1 MEVSVSEMQQCS
13 IRFEVDHWFAVE
25 QFIERAVDSLR
36 LGEAFD

>member
-25 QFIERAVDSLR
+25 QFVERTVDFLLLR
-36 LGEAFD
+36 RGL